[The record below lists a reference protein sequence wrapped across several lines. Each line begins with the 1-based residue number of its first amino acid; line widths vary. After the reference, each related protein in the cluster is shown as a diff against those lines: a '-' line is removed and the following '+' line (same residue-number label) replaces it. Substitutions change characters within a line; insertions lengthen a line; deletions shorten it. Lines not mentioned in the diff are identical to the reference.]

1 MSIPIIGL
9 TGQSGAGKSTVSA
22 KLANWG
28 FFIIDGDLIAREVV
42 CKNSPVLERL
52 ALAFGGEI
60 IREDGSLDRSL
71 LAKKA
76 FSSPE
81 NTQLLNS
88 LTHPAITRKVCE
100 RIDTAVRENYRAA
113 LIDAA
118 ALLESEIAGFC
129 DFIVSVVAPQEI
141 RLERICARDGISHED
156 ALIRINA
163 QKPEEYYRERSDII
177 IRNYPPFELDDEIK
191 GLIEYVR
198 KREN

>member
-1 MSIPIIGL
+1 MGIPVIGL
-9 TGQSGAGKSTVSA
+9 TGQSGAGKSTVCA
-22 KLANWG
+22 RLANWG

-42 CKNSPVLERL
+42 CKGSPLLEKL
-52 ALAFGGEI
+52 ACAFGREI
-60 IREDGSLDRSL
+60 IRQDGSLDRSL

-88 LTHPAITRKVCE
+88 LTHPPITKKVCQK
-100 RIDTAVRENYRAA
+100 IDFAVRENYRAA

-129 DFIVSVVAPQEI
+129 DVIVCVIAPQEL
-141 RLERICARDGISHED
+141 RLERIRTRDNISHED
-156 ALIRINA
+156 ALLRINA
-163 QKPEEYYRERSDII
+163 QKTEEYYRERADII
-177 IRNYPPFELDDEIK
+177 IRNYPPFKLDDEIK